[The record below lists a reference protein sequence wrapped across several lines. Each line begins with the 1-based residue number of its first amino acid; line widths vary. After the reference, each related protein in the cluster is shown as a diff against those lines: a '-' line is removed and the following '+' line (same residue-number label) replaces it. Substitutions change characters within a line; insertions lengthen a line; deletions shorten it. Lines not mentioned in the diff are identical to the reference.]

1 MIRHLFKMVWNRRR
15 TNALIILEIL
25 FSFLVLFGV
34 TTLGVYYLNL
44 YHQPLGFKYQNVWNL
59 GVDVKINRNDE
70 WTPEMV
76 ETARQVFL
84 ALQDFSEIEGFAGI
98 QNRIFGSST
107 STTQVGEN
115 QLSMQNEVTDRFKDV
130 MGLQLTHGRWFDRSD
145 DGVNYD
151 PVVINE
157 RLRQAYFGSED
168 PLGKN
173 IAHPKRE
180 RHRRVI
186 GIVTDFRQHG
196 ELDSLSNYFFQRTR
210 IGHPKDRPP
219 QNILIK
225 LRPGTTASFEE
236 KLVTRLQA
244 VARNWSFE
252 VQPLSVSRESKLR
265 WGLAPLIAVGIV
277 ATFLLIMV
285 ALGLVGVLWQN
296 VTQRTKEL
304 GLRRALG
311 GTAGSVQLQVLGELF
326 VTTTA
331 GIALGSL
338 LIVQMPLLGVISN
351 IGGAVYIYSF
361 VISLLVMYAITT
373 LCGLYPSSLA
383 TKVQPAT
390 ALHYE

>member
-1 MIRHLFKMVWNRRR
+1 
-15 TNALIILEIL
+15 
-25 FSFLVLFGV
+25 
-34 TTLGVYYLNL
+34 
-44 YHQPLGFKYQNVWNL
+44 
-59 GVDVKINRNDE
+59 
-70 WTPEMV
+70 
-76 ETARQVFL
+76 
-84 ALQDFSEIEGFAGI
+84 
-98 QNRIFGSST
+98 
-107 STTQVGEN
+107 
-115 QLSMQNEVTDRFKDV
+115 

-145 DGVNYD
+145 GGVNYD
-151 PVVINE
+151 PVVINK
-157 RLRQAYFGSED
+157 RLQQAYFGSED

-180 RHRRVI
+180 RQQRVI
-186 GIVTDFRQHG
+186 GVVTDFRQHG
-196 ELDSLSNYFFQRTR
+196 ELDSLSKFFFQR
-210 IGHPKDRPP
+210 IGDPKDRPP
-219 QNILIK
+219 QNIVIK
-225 LRPGTTASFEE
+225 VRPGTTASFEE

-265 WGLAPLIAVGIV
+265 WGLAPLMAVGIV

-296 VTQRTKEL
+296 VTQRTMEL

-311 GTAGSVQLQVLGELF
+311 GTAGNVQRQVLGELF

-338 LIVQMPLLGVISN
+338 LIVQMPLLGVIGDIN
-351 IGGAVYIYSF
+351 EAVYIYSF

-373 LCGLYPSSLA
+373 LCGLYPSWLA

>member
-1 MIRHLFKMVWNRRR
+1 VIRHLFKMVWNRRR

-44 YHQPLGFKYQNVWNL
+44 YHQPLGFAYENVWNL
-59 GVDVKINRNDE
+59 GVDMKVNENDE

-98 QNRIFGSST
+98 RDRIFGDST
-107 STTQVGEN
+107 GTTLLGEN
-115 QLSMQNEVTDRFKDV
+115 QLSMVNGATDSLKDV

-145 DGVNYD
+145 GGVNYD
-151 PVVINE
+151 PVVINK
-157 RLRQAYFGSED
+157 RLQQAYFGSED

-180 RHRRVI
+180 RQQRVI
-186 GIVTDFRQHG
+186 GVVTDFRQHG
-196 ELDSLSNYFFQRTR
+196 ELDSLSKFFFQR
-210 IGHPKDRPP
+210 IGDPKDRPP
-219 QNILIK
+219 QNIVIK
-225 LRPGTTASFEE
+225 VRPGTTASFEE

-265 WGLAPLIAVGIV
+265 WGLAPLMAVGIV

-296 VTQRTKEL
+296 VTQRTMEL

-311 GTAGSVQLQVLGELF
+311 GTAGNVQRQVLGELF

-338 LIVQMPLLGVISN
+338 LIVQMPLLGVIGDIN
-351 IGGAVYIYSF
+351 EAVYIYSF

-373 LCGLYPSSLA
+373 LCGLYPSWLA